1 MRIFSPTWPGSQVNC
16 DFLSVN
22 PNSLNRLFF
31 VCLFVFPFISTSIL
45 LQLVYVWISHKSL
58 SLWVKTTFGPTGKHQ
73 VIHNKWILLQMNFSS
88 SVPATSLYVWNSQ
101 VLITLLLFSSVLVI
115 TTYSISWVACVLK
128 IMKNFLSHL
137 DAVIQINMLFS
148 EFPPKRYFR
157 APVTRC

>member
-1 MRIFSPTWPGSQVNC
+1 MHIFSPTWPGSQVNC

-22 PNSLNRLFF
+22 PNSLNRLF

-88 SVPATSLYVWNSQ
+88 SVSCHLFIRLKFPSLNHSPSIFLCSGNHHLFY
-101 VLITLLLFSSVLVI
+101 LLSCLCVKDHEKFPKSSWCCH
-115 TTYSISWVACVLK
+115 TNEY
-128 IMKNFLSHL
+128 
-137 DAVIQINMLFS
+137 AV
-148 EFPPKRYFR
+148 FR
-157 APVTRC
+157 VSS